1 MDIVEMR
8 EFIAKTHIQIAR
20 EANKRK
26 LNDKELTYYYTAVA
40 NRLLSSCESW
50 AREEYIEELEKNLLT
65 ND

>member
-26 LNDKELTYYYTAVA
+26 LSDKQACGTCSLKEG
-40 NRLLSSCESW
+40 
-50 AREEYIEELEKNLLT
+50 
-65 ND
+65 